1 MLKEDCDLTLS
12 YRTLWISDLHL
23 GTEASRAN
31 ELLDFLAE
39 AQAERIYLV
48 GDIIDLQR
56 MKSKPMFPD
65 THMRVISELMR
76 LANQGTEV
84 IFIPGN
90 HDFEFRNLV
99 GREIAGIPIMLEGSH
114 MTPNGQNLL
123 IMHGDVLDGRVRRGT
138 SLEKFGAA
146 AYVLLSE
153 ADVLH
158 NRLRERL
165 GHGYLPMAA
174 AIKRRLKSAREYIE
188 RYEIAAAEYALE
200 RGFDGVVCGH
210 IHKPCIR
217 NIGGAIY
224 ANDGD
229 WVEHRTALAE
239 STDGTLQIL
248 NWQLDTIEVKTLDR
262 ALAPAA

>member
-1 MLKEDCDLTLS
+1 MTLS

-39 AQAERIYLV
+39 ANAERIYLV

-56 MKSKPMFPD
+56 MKSRPMFPD
-65 THMRVISELMR
+65 AHMRVIAELMR
-76 LANQGTEV
+76 LANRGTEV

-99 GREIAGIPIMLEGSH
+99 GREIAGIPILLEGSH
-114 MTPNGQNLL
+114 MTPTGQKLL
-123 IMHGDVLDGRVRRGT
+123 IMHGDVLDGRIRTGT
-138 SLEKFGAA
+138 NLERFGAA
-146 AYVLLSE
+146 AYFLLSE
-153 ADVLH
+153 ADVLY

-165 GHGYLPMAA
+165 GHDYLPVGA
-174 AIKRRLKSAREYIE
+174 AIKRRLKSAQEYIE
-188 RYEIAAAEYALE
+188 RYEIAAADYALE

-217 NIGGAIY
+217 HIGGAIY

-239 STDGTLQIL
+239 SSDGTLQIL
-248 NWQLDTIEVKTLDR
+248 NWQLDTIEVKALDP